1 MNNYTYKYDTHCH
14 TSEVSWCANSTA
26 KEMVRAYHEAGYK
39 GGMVITDHFINGFT
53 RVDRSKPWEV
63 QVEQHCLGYELA
75 KEEADR
81 IGDFD
86 VFFGW
91 EYSDD
96 GTEFLTYGLDKTFL
110 LKHPEM
116 LSWSIETY
124 IRKIIDHGG
133 GFLIQAHPFR
143 NRDYIKCI
151 RLYPDRVGGFEV
163 VNSANVKCGRQIDDE
178 MADRVADM
186 YDLPKTRGTD
196 CHDIKELSGGE
207 GIYLGGKRV
216 GSIEELIEVIK
227 AKEFK

>member
-39 GGMVITDHFINGFT
+39 GMVITDHFINGFT

-133 GFLIQAHPFR
+133 FLIQAHPFR

-186 YDLPKTRGTD
+186 YDLPKN
-196 CHDIKELSGGE
+196 
-207 GIYLGGKRV
+207 KRY
-216 GSIEELIEVIK
+216 GLP
-227 AKEFK
+227 